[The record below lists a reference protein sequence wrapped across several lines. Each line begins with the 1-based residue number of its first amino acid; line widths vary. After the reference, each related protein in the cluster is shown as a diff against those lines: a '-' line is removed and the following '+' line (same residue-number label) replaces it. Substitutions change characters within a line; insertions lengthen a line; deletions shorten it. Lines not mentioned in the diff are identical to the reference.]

1 MDNLEQILEEILCS
15 SYTKLIYH
23 EEKILKE
30 LGSFT
35 LKEFHTL
42 DVIYHCMRNKSNT
55 SSNIAKILGI
65 TLGTL
70 TTNVDRLCEKGYV
83 SREKSDKDKRITV
96 LCLTQEGLNIKKKHE
111 AYHKKMVRSAIN
123 KLSTSEKV
131 ALTNAINKIEV

>member
-1 MDNLEQILEEILCS
+1 MDNLEQILEEILCT

-30 LGSFT
+30 
-35 LKEFHTL
+35 FHTL
-42 DVIYHCMRNKSNT
+42 DVIYHSMRNKTNT
-55 SSNIAKILGI
+55 SSNIAKTLGI

-83 SREKSDKDKRITV
+83 TREKSDKDKRITT

-111 AYHKKMVRSAIN
+111 SYHKKMVKSAIN
-123 KLSTSEKV
+123 KLSTYEKV